1 MPKSDAITTAALVG
15 TARGVGQTMTGT
27 SVDTLSFP
35 GGSTERDLLLRAGS
49 LAAYRAAGYMPGAA
63 PEMTIPAPEETRPE
77 CPPGVAA
84 LMESLLNARNGVL
97 LAEALARFNQIGY
110 RLPHL
115 LLPMALTQTS
125 SDCRPAMA
133 LAVGERGRWLGQ
145 FNRQWAWVGE
155 TLTDISDALP
165 PDAETIWEEGA
176 LGQRVEV
183 LIRLRK
189 ADPAK
194 AREWASAVWKREK
207 VDARVALLETFEVG
221 LGVEDEELLDI
232 ALSDKTERVREVAAR
247 LLVSLPTSALAGR
260 MRARAEAMLTL
271 KNGAFDVRPPT
282 AVDADWERDG
292 LTEKVGQGT
301 TGQRAAWMAQVLGSV
316 PPSHWEAHFGM
327 TPEALIAV
335 TSGSKWRVNVVEAW
349 TDAVGRFRERT
360 WAAPLW
366 RFWLDLSPKEMKQ
379 AHADRSELCG
389 IVAPMLTPT
398 ELEGFALEALTD
410 PKKHD
415 DFSLYE
421 ILDMLPKPWNAPVAD
436 AWIAGVLSFIGGIT
450 AQTKLAE
457 PWDDTL
463 ETAALALPETHFV
476 NKVEPL
482 DIPDSKHWQITYFR
496 TQLEEWQTTISLRR
510 RIAKELPL

>member
-1 MPKSDAITTAALVG
+1 VDILPLS
-15 TARGVGQTMTGT
+15 GV
-27 SVDTLSFP
+27 
-35 GGSTERDLLLRAGS
+35 STERDLLLRAGA
-49 LAAYRAAGYMPGAA
+49 LAVYRAAGYLPNAA
-63 PEMTIPAPEETRPE
+63 PEAQTPALEETRPE
-77 CPPGVAA
+77 CPPSVAA
-84 LMESLLNARNGVL
+84 LMESLLGARNSFL
-97 LAEALARFNQIGY
+97 LAEALARLNQLGY

-115 LLPMALTQTS
+115 LLPMALTQTPS
-125 SDCRPAMA
+125 ECRPAMA

-155 TLTDISDALP
+155 TLTDESDTVP

-183 LIRLRK
+183 LSRLRK

-194 AREWASAVWKREK
+194 AREWVSTVWKREK

-232 ALSDKTERVREVAAR
+232 ALGDKTERVREVAAR
-247 LLVSLPTSALAGR
+247 LLVSLQTSALAGR
-260 MRARAEAMLTL
+260 MRARAETMLTL
-271 KNGAFDVRPPT
+271 KNGALDAKPPT
-282 AVDADWERDG
+282 AVDAEWERDG
-292 LTEKVGQGT
+292 LTEKGGQGA
-301 TGQRAAWMAQVLGSV
+301 GQRAYWLAQVLSRV
-316 PPSHWEAHFGM
+316 PPSHWEAQFGM
-327 TPEALIAV
+327 APDKLIAA
-335 TSGSKWRVNVVEAW
+335 TAGSKWRINILESW
-349 TDAVGRFRERT
+349 NDAAGRFKEHA

-366 RFWLDLSPKEMKQ
+366 RCWLGLSPKEMKQ
-379 AHADRSELCG
+379 SHADRSELCG
-389 IVAPMLTPT
+389 IVAPMLAPAD
-398 ELEGFALEALTD
+398 LERFALEALAD

-421 ILDMLPKPWNAPVAD
+421 ILDMLPRPWSAQVAD

-463 ETAALALPETHFV
+463 ETAALALPETHFI

-482 DIPDSKHWQITYFR
+482 DIPDSKHWQINYFR
-496 TQLEEWQTTISLRR
+496 TQLEQWQTTVSLRR

>member
-15 TARGVGQTMTGT
+15 TARGVGQTATGT
-27 SVDTLSFP
+27 SVDTLPLP
-35 GGSTERDLLLRAGS
+35 GASTERDLLLRAGA
-49 LAAYRAAGYMPGAA
+49 LAVYRAAGYIPGAA
-63 PEMTIPAPEETRPE
+63 PETMASAPEETKPE

-84 LMESLLNARNGVL
+84 LMESLLGARNSFL
-97 LAEALARFNQIGY
+97 LVEALSRFNQLGY

-115 LLPMALTQTS
+115 LLPMALTQTP
-125 SDCRPAMA
+125 SDCRPATA

-155 TLTDISDALP
+155 TLTDESDAVP

-176 LGQRVEV
+176 QGQRVEV
-183 LIRLRK
+183 IRRLRK
-189 ADPAK
+189 VDPAR
-194 AREWASAVWKREK
+194 AREWVSDAWKREK
-207 VDARVALLETFEVG
+207 VDARVAFLEAFEDN
-221 LGVEDEELLDI
+221 LSADDEEVLNT
-232 ALSDKTERVREVAAR
+232 ALTDRTERVREVAAK
-247 LLVSLPTSALAGR
+247 LLTSLPTSALAGR

-271 KNGAFDVRPPT
+271 KNGALDAKPPT
-282 AVDADWERDG
+282 VVDAEWERDG
-292 LTEKVGQGT
+292 LTEKGGQGA
-301 TGQRAAWMAQVLGSV
+301 GQRAFWLAQVLSRV
-316 PPSHWEAHFGM
+316 PPSHWETRFGM
-327 TPEALIAV
+327 APEALIAA
-335 TSGSKWRVNVVEAW
+335 TAGSKWRINILESW
-349 TDAVGRFRERT
+349 NDAAGRFKEQA

-366 RFWLDLSPKEMKQ
+366 RCWLNLSPKELKQ

-389 IVAPMLTPT
+389 IVAPMLAPA
-398 ELEGFALEALTD
+398 ELEGFALQALAD

-421 ILDMLPKPWNAPVAD
+421 ILDMLPKPWSAQVAN
-436 AWIAGVLSFIGGIT
+436 AWIAGVLSFIAGIT

-482 DIPDSKHWQITYFR
+482 DIPDSKHWQINYFR
-496 TQLEEWQTTISLRR
+496 TQLEEWQTTVRLRR